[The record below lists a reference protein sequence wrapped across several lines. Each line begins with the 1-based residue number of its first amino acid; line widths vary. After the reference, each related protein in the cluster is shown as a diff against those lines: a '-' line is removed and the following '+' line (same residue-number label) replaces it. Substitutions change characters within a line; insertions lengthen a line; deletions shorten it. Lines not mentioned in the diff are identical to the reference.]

1 MEKSIFTLFITIII
15 AIGLTACDS
24 SSSSDNASLD
34 GEITIEATAPAGS
47 GFFLTVELW
56 DGEEADF
63 AFETITVP
71 ESGVFTYDVEGGPF
85 VGVGAILGPIG
96 DVDGVRLAILS
107 DGNVLAETTTPDS
120 DGAYT
125 VEVGTIPDFD
135 F

>member
-1 MEKSIFTLFITIII
+1 MKKSIFTLFTAIII
-15 AIGLTACDS
+15 ATGLTACDS
-24 SSSSDNASLD
+24 SSSSDSASLD
-34 GEITIEATAPAGS
+34 NITIEATAPAGS

-63 AFETITVP
+63 EFQTITIP
-71 ESGVFTYDVEGGPF
+71 ESGVFTVDVEGGPF

-107 DGNVLAETTTPDS
+107 DGDVVAETTTPDS